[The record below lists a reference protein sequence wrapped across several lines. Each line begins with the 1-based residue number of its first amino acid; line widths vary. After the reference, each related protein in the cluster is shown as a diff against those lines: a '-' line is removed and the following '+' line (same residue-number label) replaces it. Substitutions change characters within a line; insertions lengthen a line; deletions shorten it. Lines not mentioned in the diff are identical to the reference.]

1 MTNTLLPGAGSDRRN
16 ALIGM
21 ASAVGASLIFSI
33 NDVCFKFLSGS
44 YALHELVL
52 IRSVIGIT
60 LMTCVILPLNGG
72 WGQLRSRRLGLHL
85 FRAMMIVL
93 SNMTYYA
100 GLAALPLADGV
111 ALFFIAPMM
120 ITALSVPLL
129 GERVGPRRWA
139 AVCAGL
145 VGVIVMTRPGTG
157 TFESAALL
165 PILSALFYALA
176 NLTARRMGDTESAA
190 AMTFWVQL
198 SFLVVA
204 ATMGLIFGN
213 GWMAGSAHPSV
224 AFLFHAWSWPSGY
237 DWLLLGLV
245 GFASSFGGLLIA
257 QAYKKAEAALVA
269 PFEYASMPIAV
280 MWGGVV
286 FGQLPDLVSWIGIA
300 LICGAGLYVFWRETV
315 LGKR

>member
-1 MTNTLLPGAGSDRRN
+1 MILAALQGPRRN
-16 ALIGM
+16 TVIGM
-21 ASAVGASLIFSI
+21 ASAVGAGLIFSV
-33 NDVCFKFLSGS
+33 NDVCFKLLSGS

-52 IRSVIGIT
+52 IRSGIGIAI
-60 LMTCVILPLNGG
+60 MTCIILPLNGG
-72 WGQLRSRRLGLHL
+72 WRQLRTRRPGLHL
-85 FRAMMIVL
+85 FRALMIVC

-139 AVCAGL
+139 AVCVGL
-145 VGVIVMTRPGTG
+145 LGVIVMTRPGSG
-157 TFESAALL
+157 AFEIAALL

-176 NLTARRMGDTESAA
+176 NLTARRLGDTESAA

-198 SFLVVA
+198 TFLLVA
-204 ATMGLIFGN
+204 LAMGLSFGD
-213 GWMAGSAHPSV
+213 GHLSQSTHPSI
-224 AFLFHAWSWPSGY
+224 AFLFHAWSWPEGR
-237 DWLLLGLV
+237 DWLLLTLV

-280 MWGGVV
+280 MWGYVV